1 MRVVLALACLC
12 AVVATLPASASAA
25 TYKGKTKQG
34 RKAVVTTDADGL
46 VTRVKVGW
54 KATCDEG
61 TYTSRT
67 IFMPPFD
74 TSTSTEFASVGSY
87 TARPAGY
94 VSAIRVSVHGT
105 WAEETD
111 RWRGTFG
118 VRVRVRKDGRL
129 VDTCHLKK
137 LKWSVARG

>member
-1 MRVVLALACLC
+1 MRVVFALVALC
-12 AVVATLPASASAA
+12 AVAATLPASASAA

-46 VTRVKVGW
+46 VNRVKVGW
-54 KATCDEG
+54 KATCADG

-74 TSTSTEFASVGSY
+74 TSSSTEFADVGNYS
-87 TARPAGY
+87 AKPSGY

-105 WAEETD
+105 WVEETD
-111 RWRGTFG
+111 RWRGTFS
-118 VRVRVRKDGRL
+118 VRVQVRKDGKL
-129 VDTCHLKK
+129 VDTCRLKK
-137 LKWSVARG
+137 LKWSAARA